1 VTASIAARNKREA
14 VAPLD
19 RISRRAL
26 NGATDDR
33 LLFAQVREDPLLE
46 IDGLRVRSGGKYIVV
61 GSGGCTALSMI
72 AAGAGH
78 VAAVDLNK
86 TQNHLTELKAVSLGL
101 VSPWEYQGFLGAE
114 PMQGKRR
121 ARIYLAVREHLS
133 NGAIEYWDTHGDLIE
148 NGVLGAGESE
158 KFIRILARVIRAAV
172 HPRSRIKRLLACRSL
187 EEQRRLYRDEW
198 NNRRWRA
205 LFTLLVNRW
214 TFNRTYDPAF
224 FVYAAN
230 QSFAKHFHRLFEHA
244 ICEVPASTNYF
255 LHYMLTGS
263 YPVLR
268 DGGIPPY
275 LDPSWDPSLD
285 EVARSL
291 EIVDGRYE
299 DYLRTC
305 DTSSI
310 DGFALSNI
318 CEWMDDFNIE
328 ALFEEV
334 IRVAKP
340 GARLVFRNFVGHT
353 EVPERLRDRVR
364 EDREAG
370 IKAIARDRSCVQ
382 ARIAI
387 CRIEKQR

>member
-1 VTASIAARNKREA
+1 MTASLAPRTRQK
-14 VAPLD
+14 VATPD
-19 RISRRAL
+19 RLSRRAF
-26 NGATDDR
+26 NGASDGR
-33 LLFAQVREDPLLE
+33 LLFAQVREDPVLE
-46 IDGLRVRSGGKYIVV
+46 IDALRVRAGGRYIVV
-61 GSGGCTALSMI
+61 GSGGCTALSLV

-121 ARIYLAVREHLS
+121 ARIYGAVREHLS
-133 NGAIEYWDTHGDLIE
+133 AEAVRYWDGHVELIE
-148 NGVLGAGESE
+148 NGVLGAGASE
-158 KFIRILARVIRAAV
+158 KFIRILADIIRAGV

-205 LFTLLVNRW
+205 LFGLLVNRW
-214 TFNRTYDPAF
+214 TFNTTYDPAF
-224 FVYAAN
+224 FAN
-230 QSFAKHFHRLFEHA
+230 VDNPSFAKHFHRLFEHA

-285 EVARSL
+285 EIAQSL
-291 EIVDGRYE
+291 QIVDGRYE
-299 DYLRTC
+299 DYLRSC
-305 DTSSI
+305 DTSST

-318 CEWMDDFNIE
+318 CEWMDDFSIE
-328 ALFEEV
+328 GLFEEV
-334 IRVAKP
+334 VRVAKP

-353 EVPERLRDRVR
+353 EVPERLRDRVS

-370 IKAIARDRSCVQ
+370 VKAIARDRSCVQ